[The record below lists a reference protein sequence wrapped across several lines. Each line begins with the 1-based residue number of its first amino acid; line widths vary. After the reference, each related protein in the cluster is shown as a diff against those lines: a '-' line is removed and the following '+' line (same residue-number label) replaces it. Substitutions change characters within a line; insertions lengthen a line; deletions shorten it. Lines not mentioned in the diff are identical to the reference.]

1 MNERIALWR
10 WYLGTVL
17 LGGALGLG
25 IIGLASADGVSGYTG
40 EEDED
45 RWEEDYDDGRQSGLS
60 GTPGAGRELYRAE
73 CSACHLAYPAGLL
86 PRRSWQALMSG
97 LDNHFGENAEL
108 LPDDSD
114 RISNYLLANA
124 ADTQSRVTRRF
135 LRGLTSDETPLRVTD
150 TPFFKRQ
157 HREIPDR
164 RVTGNPE
171 VGGFSQCQAC
181 HGDAAQRGVFDEDT
195 VVIPGYGRWDD

>member
-10 WYLGTVL
+10 WCIGSVL
-17 LGGALGLG
+17 LGGALSVGM
-25 IIGLASADGVSGYTG
+25 IGLANADGYYGK
-40 EEDED
+40 EDED
-45 RWEEDYDDGRQSGLS
+45 SREEDYDDTRGRGVSGVAGPGRDLYQS
-60 GTPGAGRELYRAE
+60 E
-73 CSACHLAYPAGLL
+73 CAACHLAYPAGTL
-86 PRRSWQALMSG
+86 PRRSWSALMLT
-97 LDNHFGENAEL
+97 LDDHFGENAEL
-108 LPDDSD
+108 LPDDSLE
-114 RISNYLLANA
+114 ITQYLLANA
-124 ADTQSRVTRRF
+124 ADGPGQGYNRF
-135 LRGLTSDETPLRVTD
+135 LRGLAPEATPLRVTE